1 MANTSGQKAVSGMA
15 KSTEK
20 LEGTMLPSSEG
31 TDLGFLP
38 KSPNAGFPT
47 SGTLKKKKNTN
58 TFSSLETNLVRIS
71 RGSKG
76 ASPMAQAV
84 KDPSAMHERQETW
97 V

>member
-1 MANTSGQKAVSGMA
+1 MANTSGQKAVSRMA

-20 LEGTMLPSSEG
+20 LDGTILPSTEGTG
-31 TDLGFLP
+31 LGFLP

-47 SGTLKKKKNTN
+47 SGTLKKKNTN